1 VIFQGARGLY
11 VRAPRHSG
19 AARVGSD
26 QKIVQRGSNTM
37 STQIRDEENGHAQ
50 GNGGGEWQGALADA
64 LEGVDAEKLA
74 RGLGWFSIGLGLAE
88 VLAPGGIA
96 KISGVSRRNTG
107 LIRLLGLREIAHG
120 VGIFSQGRR
129 PAEAL
134 WARVV
139 GDALDLACLGAAFAS
154 PETKKGRLAFATAN
168 VLAVTALDVLC
179 AQQLGGGEGESAE
192 GASAEKGTTQ
202 VRNSLIINRAPEELY
217 GYWHDFENL
226 PNIMRHLES
235 VSVKGERRSH
245 WVAKAPA
252 GTTVEWDAEV
262 TEDRPNE
269 LIAWRSLEGSDVN
282 NSGSVRFEPAPGN
295 RGTIVR
301 VELNYTP
308 PGGALGSLVAKL
320 FGEEPGQQAQ
330 EALRCFKQI
339 METGEVAVSDGT
351 VWDNG
356 LLTQRPAQPV
366 SREEQE
372 SAGRSASASA

>member
-1 VIFQGARGLY
+1 
-11 VRAPRHSG
+11 
-19 AARVGSD
+19 
-26 QKIVQRGSNTM
+26 M
-37 STQIRDEENGHAQ
+37 STQTHGDGQAQ
-50 GNGGGEWQGALADA
+50 GNGNGGGGGGEWQGALADA
-64 LEGVDAEKLA
+64 LQSVDAGKLA

-88 VLAPGGIA
+88 VLAPGGVA
-96 KISGVSRRNTG
+96 KISGVSRKNTG

-129 PAEAL
+129 PAEAV

-154 PETKKGRLAFATAN
+154 PTTKKGRLAFATAN

-179 AQQLGGGEGESAE
+179 AQQLSGGEGAGEDG
-192 GASAEKGTTQ
+192 GAKGGTTQ
-202 VRNSLIINRAPEELY
+202 VKNSLIINRPPQELY
-217 GYWHDFENL
+217 QYWRNFENL
-226 PNIMRHLES
+226 PNIMHHLES
-235 VSVKGERRSH
+235 VKVKGEGRSH

-252 GTTVEWDAEV
+252 GTSVEWDAEI

-269 LIAWRSLEGSDVN
+269 LIAWRSLEGSDVD

-295 RGTIVR
+295 RGTIVK
-301 VELNYTP
+301 VEINYTP

-330 EALRCFKQI
+330 ESLRTFKQL
-339 METGEVAVSDGT
+339 METGEVVVSDGAF
-351 VWDNG
+351 WDNG
-356 LLTQRPAQPV
+356 YLSQRPAQPV

-372 SAGRSASASA
+372 SSGRGASASA